1 MNTKW
6 KGKEGKD
13 RRRKKLRRKGVERK
27 LERSRDETGMK
38 PEQNRNEMGTKF
50 EKIEEGLGAVEAD
63 LPGGWTKSQRR
74 TDDRRIFKDK
84 VDL

>member
-1 MNTKW
+1 
-6 KGKEGKD
+6 
-13 RRRKKLRRKGVERK
+13 
-27 LERSRDETGMK
+27 
-38 PEQNRNEMGTKF
+38 MGTKF

-63 LPGGWTKSQRR
+63 LPGGRTKNQRR

>member
-1 MNTKW
+1 MEGERGKRQEKKKAQE
-6 KGKEGKD
+6 KGGGEEIGK
-13 RRRKKLRRKGVERK
+13 
-27 LERSRDETGMK
+27 K
-38 PEQNRNEMGTKF
+38 PGRNRNEMGTKF
-50 EKIEEGLGAVEAD
+50 EKIEEDLGAVEAD

>member
-1 MNTKW
+1 MEGERGKRQEKKKAQE
-6 KGKEGKD
+6 KGGGEEIGKKPG
-13 RRRKKLRRKGVERK
+13 RN
-27 LERSRDETGMK
+27 RDETGTK

-50 EKIEEGLGAVEAD
+50 EKIEEDLGAVEAD